1 MRRGFENGGLI
12 EDTHG
17 STQKQQRIEV
27 GYESPSRFN
36 REYKLFFGQPPMR
49 DIHALRVSG

>member
-1 MRRGFENGGLI
+1 MRRGLENGGLI

-27 GYESPSRFN
+27 GYESPSRLN